1 MRTERVNRV
10 KLVTSVLRVLQP
22 AQVAQQATSTTVI
35 ILVVLLVVRESL
47 AMHQHNRLQLW
58 PAKIVQPGDIPKQ
71 LALARKV
78 CVFNATLANI
88 PTKLAIQIHRNAKN
102 VVPDSFQMNPV
113 WTSVQIVPPPK
124 HLNLVQRFVPNVT
137 RGNTCPPTKH
147 AHVVI

>member
-22 AQVAQQATSTTVI
+22 ARVVHQATSTTVI

-88 PTKLAIQIHRNAKN
+88 PTKLAIRIRRNAKN

-113 WTSVQIVPPPK
+113 RTSVQFVPPPK
-124 HLNLVQRFVPNVT
+124 HLQLVQRFVPNVT
-137 RGNTCPPTKH
+137 RDNSCPTKSVH
-147 AHVVI
+147 HVH